1 MTDWISFFDSEHSIY
16 VNARHRDLH
25 ARLVADGIVKYLPSR
40 DARALD
46 DGCGEARYAER
57 IAAHAAR
64 LVLCEAAPWVR
75 ERLAARVAGD
85 AKISVRS
92 PAEVADLPDASFDLI
107 VMH

>member
-40 DARALD
+40 DARVLD
-46 DGCGEARYAER
+46 YGCGEARYAER

-64 LVLCEAAPWVR
+64 LVLCEAAPQVR

-92 PAEVADLPDASFDLI
+92 PASR
-107 VMH
+107 